1 MEEGFSKYDPT
12 EYLTSEAE
20 IKAYLDEA
28 VEVGDQELIS
38 VVLDDIAKVRSTKKP
53 SQHIY
58 SHIDIN
64 APNFG
69 ITEHLD

>member
-28 VEVGDQELIS
+28 VEVGDPELIS
-38 VVLDDIAKVRSTKKP
+38 VVLDDIAKARRTKK
-53 SQHIY
+53 SFQ
-58 SHIDIN
+58 SGQDLDDI
-64 APNFG
+64 
-69 ITEHLD
+69 E

>member
-28 VEVGDQELIS
+28 VEVGDPELIS
-38 VVLDDIAKVRSTKKP
+38 VVLDDIAKVRSTKKSP
-53 SQHIY
+53 QHVQEPCQNQR
-58 SHIDIN
+58 SIDS
-64 APNFG
+64 
-69 ITEHLD
+69 

>member
-28 VEVGDQELIS
+28 VEVGDPELIS
-38 VVLDDIAKVRSTKKP
+38 AVLDDIAKVRSTKEP
-53 SQHIY
+53 SQNGRDLGEI
-58 SHIDIN
+58 
-64 APNFG
+64 
-69 ITEHLD
+69 E